1 MQESQKQRGSDSMSQ
16 SKVLKLAYKNNGTI
30 TSAMITEEKISRGHL
45 HYLVKIG
52 KLEHTARG
60 VYILP
65 EVWDDEFLNAQ
76 TRYKK
81 SVFSLGSALF
91 LLGLTDRT
99 PAILTLTFPSSYNV
113 TAPRNQGYRCNRVKN
128 TEFNLGIITTT
139 TPAGNLVKTYNAE
152 RTLCDIV
159 KPSNRVDIQLITAAF
174 KQYMAS
180 YKRNLPLLSEYAKI
194 LKVEKKIKPYIEV
207 LQ

>member
-1 MQESQKQRGSDSMSQ
+1 MSQ

-30 TSAMITEEKISRGHL
+30 TSAMITEEKISRGRPFTL
-45 HYLVKIG
+45 FSKNRKTRTYSPC
-52 KLEHTARG
+52 

-128 TEFNLGIITTT
+128 AEFNLGIITTT